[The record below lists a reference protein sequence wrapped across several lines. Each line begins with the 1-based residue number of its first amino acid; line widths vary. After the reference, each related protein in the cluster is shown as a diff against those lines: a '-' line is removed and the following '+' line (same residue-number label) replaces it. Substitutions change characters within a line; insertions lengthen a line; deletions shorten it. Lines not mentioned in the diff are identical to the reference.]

1 MSGKEALERIK
12 EKIKEYSAEHE
23 QNPTTVCIGRKI
35 AHDLV
40 ALTEKEIGPV
50 SQSLF
55 TEGIE
60 AVDKINCFP
69 GIKITVADRFDDSI
83 ICK

>member
-12 EKIKEYSAEHE
+12 EKIKEYCAEHKK
-23 QNPTTVCIGRKI
+23 NPTTVCIGRKI

-50 SQSLF
+50 SQLLF

-60 AVDKINCFP
+60 TVDKINCFP